1 MTNLTR
7 KKVVMGT
14 KYEIEVPLDQYGGD
28 SVRVHALPDLTIARI
43 EDRVGYSIEHALAD
57 AESTGLTIEGKIAI
71 ESNTSDPSIT
81 AKAAKMI
88 SPKLK
93 IFLGE
98 LVKEALVPDPECTCH
113 GKGCQECDASEIVEK
128 LRGYTL
134 IQIGLAVISASTCNW
149 KQVEDFFSA
158 QKAQSGP
165 E

>member
-1 MTNLTR
+1 MTHLTR
-7 KKVVMGT
+7 KKVTMGT
-14 KYEIEVPLDQYGGD
+14 RYEVEVPLEQYGGD

-57 AESTGLTIEGKIAI
+57 IESTCLTDEEKADTENNISGH
-71 ESNTSDPSIT
+71 SIT
-81 AKAAKMI
+81 AKATKMI

-113 GKGCQECDASEIVEK
+113 GKGCSECDVSEIVEK
-128 LRGYTL
+128 LRGYSL